1 MWNLIP
7 SRKRSDEQPPQPTF
21 VKRGCL
27 RISLNDLPAIP
38 SIPPSFEWVAW
49 DENQQDSLR
58 EAHAKTLFKSFQQ
71 SIDSIV
77 FPNLGNPTGCAL
89 IVDSI
94 CGHPYFCEEGT
105 WLLTRMGEPVGTVQ
119 ALLNADASLGMIQ
132 NIGVIPELRG
142 YGLGK
147 ILLLKLLHTLRD
159 KGIHSAQ
166 LEVTMKN
173 HIALN
178 LYYTLGFR
186 RRRILYREVNP
197 LETAT
202 YSI

>member
-7 SRKRSDEQPPQPTF
+7 SRKRSEDQPPQPTF
-21 VKRGCL
+21 IKRGCL
-27 RISLNDLPAIP
+27 RIALNNLLPIP
-38 SIPPSFEWVAW
+38 PVPPSFEWVAW
-49 DENQQDSLR
+49 HDDLR
-58 EAHAKTLFKSFQQ
+58 EAHAKTLFESFQQ

-77 FPNLGNPTGCAL
+77 FPNLGNPSGCAL

-94 CGHPYFCEEGT
+94 CGHPHFCEEGT
-105 WLLTRMGEPVGTVQ
+105 WLLTRKGEPVGTVQ
-119 ALLNADASLGMIQ
+119 ALLNPDASLGMIQ
-132 NIGVIPELRG
+132 NIGVIPEYRG

-147 ILLLKLLHTLRD
+147 ILLLKLLHALRD

-178 LYYTLGFR
+178 LYYALGFR
-186 RRRILYREVNP
+186 RRRILYREVSPSEN
-197 LETAT
+197 ET